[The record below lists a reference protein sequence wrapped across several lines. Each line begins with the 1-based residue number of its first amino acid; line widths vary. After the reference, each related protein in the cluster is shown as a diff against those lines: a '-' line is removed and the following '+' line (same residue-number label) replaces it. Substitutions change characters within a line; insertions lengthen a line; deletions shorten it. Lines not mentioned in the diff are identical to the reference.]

1 MRRALLAVLLF
12 TALSAAFPLEE
23 YQALIDSMVPGSRFG
38 LSIRLVTTGEELAQ
52 IAGGEKFTPA
62 STLKTLTTAA
72 ALYHLPLSYEPKTIF
87 YLNGSITDG
96 AFNGTLKIR
105 GEGDPN
111 ISGRFY
117 PDAMH
122 LLWVMADSLR
132 ALGIT
137 SINGRIE
144 LDTSYYSGPRR
155 PEHWQ
160 ANFYNAWYG
169 AEVTPLE
176 FNDNCTLIRMKPGA
190 NLDDTALVSIHPDV
204 GYVKVV
210 NNLTT
215 TKGKRRRWTW
225 GLEKTE
231 PIITLGGT
239 IGIDIDSAQIVLPV
253 RNPSLYF
260 RAALI
265 RAFADKG
272 IAYNEDPGIPQGI
285 EIKVFSFSAAPFL
298 SLLNEINQRSQ
309 NLHAETLFRN
319 MGHIVRGKGSVEGGK
334 EAVREFLQAMDI
346 PEGDFEIFDGSG
358 LSPKNKVMPSTE
370 TKLLAKMARSPMA
383 PNYIES
389 LASPEVGTGSKRM
402 AAISVPWRT
411 RFKTGFIGGTHA
423 LAGFIFS
430 SAGDTLALAMYL
442 NETGKTPDAICK
454 DALDSIWLR
463 IFEPA
468 NAEYSQILKA
478 KRLWIS
484 GRNVHGTGE
493 RLRYFSN
500 ALKGTP
506 YLLGPTG
513 EGFLS
518 DLDPKPLF
526 RLDSVDCVTFIEH
539 ALALATSPHEDSLL
553 QTLNRIRYKGGVP
566 SFKARKHYFV
576 ADWLLGSDFAQILP
590 VEGDTTILRTL
601 PKKKFFKAKGIK
613 DVDDETIELRYLPK
627 DKALKF
633 AAAKWEGAPE
643 IRGLAYVFNGT
654 AVDVFHTGFL
664 LLDPGEKPLFRH
676 ASQTRGKVVD
686 QTLEDYLK
694 KSKKKIPGIVQFVF
708 VD

>member
-1 MRRALLAVLLF
+1 MRRALFAVLLF
-12 TALSAAFPLEE
+12 TALSCAFPLEE
-23 YQALIDSMVPGSRFG
+23 YQALVDSMVPDSKFG
-38 LSIRLVTTGEELAQ
+38 LSIRSVKTGEELGQ
-52 IAGGEKFTPA
+52 LLGTEKFTPA

-72 ALYHLPLSYEPKTIF
+72 ALYHLPLNYEPQTIF
-87 YLNGSITDG
+87 YLNGSVTDG

-117 PDAMH
+117 PDAMY
-122 LLWVMADSLR
+122 LLWAMADSLK

-137 SINGRIE
+137 AINGNIE

-190 NLDDTALVSIHPDV
+190 NLDDTAQVSIHPDV

-210 NNLTT
+210 NNLVT

-225 GLEKTE
+225 GLERNE

-265 RAFADKG
+265 QAFADRG
-272 IAYNEDPGIPQGI
+272 ITYNENPDMPQGI

-298 SLLNEINQRSQ
+298 SILNEINQRSQ

-319 MGHIVRGKGSVEGGK
+319 MGKLVANKGSVEGGK
-334 EAVREFLQAMDI
+334 EAVKEFLQAMDL

-358 LSPKNKVMPSTE
+358 LSPKNKVVPSTE
-370 TKLLAKMARSPMA
+370 TKLLVKMAKSAMA
-383 PNYIES
+383 ANYIES
-389 LASPEVGTGSKRM
+389 FASPEVGTGSKRM
-402 AAISVPWRT
+402 TAISVPWRT

-478 KRLWIS
+478 KRIWIS

-518 DLDPKPLF
+518 GIDPKPLF

-539 ALALATSPHEDSLL
+539 ALALAVSPHEDSLL
-553 QTLNRIRYKGGVP
+553 QTLNKIRYKGGVP
-566 SFKARKHYFV
+566 SFKTRKHYFV
-576 ADWLLGSDFAQILP
+576 ADWILGDDFAKIVP
-590 VEGDTTILRTL
+590 VEGDTTISRTL
-601 PKKKFFKAKGIK
+601 PKKKFFRAKGIK

-633 AAAKWEGAPE
+633 AAEKWEGEAE

-664 LLDPGEKPLFRH
+664 LLNPGEKPLFRH
-676 ASQTRGKVVD
+676 ASQISGKVVD

-694 KSKKKIPGIVQFVF
+694 KSKKKIPGIVQFEF
-708 VD
+708 GD